1 MLSNEPVLA
10 HFTTAEIDA
19 AIQALPE
26 LGKTRLRK
34 IAQTLAGIYPM
45 EAEDLLHE
53 AYCRALDGR
62 RRCPCNVN
70 LIKFLAEA
78 MQSIASDSLKAAKRR
93 PPELRLVTDSGDE
106 DGEEALD
113 PPDDRPSIEDQ
124 LVFEQETSRIKSA
137 ILGLFKD
144 DPIAEIIVE
153 GDMEEMDGEE
163 LRLLTELD
171 KTAFASKR
179 RLIRRRIAKAFPKG
193 WIP

>member
-26 LGKTRLRK
+26 LGKARLRK
-34 IAQTLAGIYPM
+34 ISQALAAIYPI

-62 RRCPCNVN
+62 RRCPCDVD

-93 PPELRLVTDSGDE
+93 PPELRLVTDGEDE
-106 DGEEALD
+106 DGNDVLD
-113 PPDDRPSIEDQ
+113 PPDQRLSIEEQ
-124 LVFEQETSRIKSA
+124 LASEQESFFIKST

-144 DPIAEIIVE
+144 DLIASTIVE

-163 LRLLTELD
+163 LRLLTGLD

-179 RLIRRRIAKAFPKG
+179 RLIRRRIVKAFPNG
-193 WIP
+193 WMP